1 MADRFFSNYGK
12 KPDNVLRY
20 NSGEL
25 KVEKAGYRPA
35 YLEIASM
42 IASGER
48 FEQAR
53 QFDYPNEVD
62 IDKQVNHVDMSDKD
76 KFEMIDEARNI
87 RLHLAQK
94 LEAERLAK
102 VNADREATRQKI
114 IEEYE
119 MSKASVASEAPTKE
133 AD

>member
-1 MADRFFSNYGK
+1 MKVFSNYGIR
-12 KPDNVLRY
+12 PDNVRSY
-20 NSGEL
+20 NNGVL
-25 KVEKAGYRPA
+25 KVQKAGYRPA

-62 IDKQVNHVDMSDKD
+62 IDKQVNHVDMSNKD
-76 KFEMIDEARNI
+76 KFEMIDEVRNI
-87 RLHLAQK
+87 RLELARK
-94 LEAERLAK
+94 IESERLAK
-102 VNADREATRQKI
+102 VEADREAARKKI

-119 MSKASVASEAPTKE
+119 MSKASEASKAPTNPAE
-133 AD
+133 

>member
-1 MADRFFSNYGK
+1 MKVFSNYGIR
-12 KPDNVLRY
+12 PENVRSY
-20 NSGEL
+20 NSGVL
-25 KVEKAGYRPA
+25 KVQKAGYRPA

-87 RLHLAQK
+87 RLELARK
-94 LEAERLAK
+94 IESERLAK
-102 VNADREATRQKI
+102 VEADREATRKKI

-119 MSKASVASEAPTKE
+119 KSKAGETSEAPTNPAE
-133 AD
+133 

>member
-1 MADRFFSNYGK
+1 MKVFSNYGIR
-12 KPDNVLRY
+12 PDNVRSY
-20 NSGEL
+20 NNGVL
-25 KVEKAGYRPA
+25 LVQKAGYRPA

-53 QFDYPNEVD
+53 QFDYPNESD
-62 IDKQVNHVDMSDKD
+62 IDKRVNHVDMSNKD

-87 RLHLAQK
+87 RLELARK
-94 LEAERLAK
+94 IEADRLAK
-102 VNADREATRQKI
+102 VEADREATRKKI

-119 MSKASVASEAPTKE
+119 MNKASEASKVQTSE
-133 AD
+133 A